1 MNFLKRNHED
11 KASNKN
17 VVRKKLNITTA
28 IMAIVFISITAI
40 SCKDGKSTDDD
51 SDGHS
56 TEMTS
61 AENLQQHSTMHDS
74 IKTTMVHDDHQ
85 MNKQS
90 PLTMPGNEIFGTI
103 QEVVQKL
110 KADPNTDWS
119 KVDLEALRQHLLD
132 MKAFTENVSVI
143 SQKPIE
149 KGIVIQV
156 KPENER
162 AIVALKRLF
171 KMHPAMLK
179 MEKGWDM
186 ITKQDNNQWT
196 ITITTEDNSEVEEI
210 RALGYIGLLADGAH
224 HQLHHWMVATGHMK
238 MP

>member
-1 MNFLKRNHED
+1 MKM
-11 KASNKN
+11 KN
-17 VVRKKLNITTA
+17 VRTTT
-28 IMAIVFISITAI
+28 IMAMAFVSLTAM
-40 SCKDGKSTDDD
+40 SCKDSKKEH
-51 SDGHS
+51 DGPGGHH

-61 AENLQQHSTMHDS
+61 EENVHKDNTMHDS
-74 IKTTMVHDDHQ
+74 IKTTMTHDHQ
-85 MNKQS
+85 IDKQS

-119 KVDLEALRQHLLD
+119 KVDLEVLRQHLLD

-149 KGIVIQV
+149 NGIVIQV

-162 AIVALKRLF
+162 AIGALKRLF

-186 ITKQDNNQWT
+186 DAKQDNDQWT
-196 ITITTEDNSEVEEI
+196 ITVTTQDKAEVEEI
-210 RALGYIGLLADGAH
+210 RALGYIGLLAEGAH
-224 HQLHHWMVATGHMK
+224 HQRHHWMIATGQMK